1 MTNKRVDRRDTAKT
15 IVRQTNSA
23 AGAQQ
28 FRTARSRDRNR
39 RIREAASA
47 LFLEHGY
54 DGVSIDDVVRRVGG
68 SKATVYSQ
76 FTNKEA
82 LFVTVVEDLSDEFV
96 AELKAVSTSRMGLEN
111 GLRRIVNKLLEIL
124 LRPRHLAYRRLIVS
138 EAARI
143 PEVTRAWFRHGP
155 AASSHFIAGFIVHHQ
170 QAGTVRHID
179 PEQAA
184 ILFHDMVIT
193 SIFNRAVIG
202 DTPSE
207 AEIET
212 AVNLA
217 VKIFVYGAKNL

>member
-1 MTNKRVDRRDTAKT
+1 MTNKRVDRRHAAKT
-15 IVRQTNSA
+15 IVRPTDTV

-39 RIREAASA
+39 RIREAATA

-82 LFVTVVEDLSDEFV
+82 LFVTVIEDLSDEFV

-111 GLRRIVNKLLEIL
+111 GLRRIANKLLEIL
-124 LRPRHLAYRRLIVS
+124 LRPRHLAYWRLIVS

-155 AASSHFIAGFIVHHQ
+155 AASSHFIAGFIAHHQ
-170 QAGTVRHID
+170 QTGTVRRID

-184 ILFHDMVIT
+184 TLFHDMAIT
-193 SIFNRAVIG
+193 SIFHRAVIG

-207 AEIET
+207 AEIEST
-212 AVNLA
+212 VNLA
-217 VKIFVYGAKNL
+217 VKIFVHGTRS